1 MNCEVKPF
9 QDCKSVTIDELKGHT
24 SELLNQAAKDQQPL
38 RVTMKDGKE
47 LLLFPQELLA
57 PFCDNDFCLI
67 VLSAM
72 RYAMGRNTYMPLVVT
87 DYIKRHIRLLDDKF
101 LVLAANDIRRHF
113 EDYGEYEPNP
123 ELWKDLLG
131 ELETEQRDRI
141 IRPAKKS
148 RDCPVCGTLLEIKS
162 ITDNEH
168 SPNGFDVI
176 AHCESCNS
184 DYMWFC
190 YKDGVMSEMKKVP
203 VERGVV
209 VGFSAILEYKF
220 ILLRRHP
227 QQDLV

>member
-67 VLSAM
+67 VPSAM

-87 DYIKRHIRLLDDKF
+87 DYIKRHIRLLDGKF
-101 LVLAANDIRRHF
+101 LALAADDIRRHF
-113 EDYGEYEPNP
+113 EDYGEYEPNTT
-123 ELWKDLLG
+123 LWQNLL
-131 ELETEQRDRI
+131 ETLETEQRDRI
-141 IRPAKKS
+141 TRPARKS
-148 RDCPVCGTLLEIKS
+148 RACPVCGLPLKVVS
-162 ITDNEH
+162 ITENEH

-176 AHCESCNS
+176 AHCELCDS
-184 DYMWFC
+184 DYMWFY
-190 YKDGVMSEMKKVP
+190 YKDGVMSEIEKTP
-203 VERGVV
+203 VE
-209 VGFSAILEYKF
+209 
-220 ILLRRHP
+220 
-227 QQDLV
+227 

>member
-1 MNCEVKPF
+1 MNSELQCEHHSGKTNGGKAVNYEVKPF
-9 QDCKSVTIDELKGHT
+9 QGCKSVTIGELKSRT
-24 SELLNQAAKDQQPL
+24 SRLLNQATKERQPL
-38 RVTMKDGKE
+38 RVSMKDGKE
-47 LLLFPQELLA
+47 FLLLLQELLA
-57 PFCDNDFCLI
+57 PLCDNDFRLI

-72 RYAMGRNTYMPLVVT
+72 RYVMGRNTYMPLVVK

-101 LVLAANDIRRHF
+101 LVLATNDIRCHF

-141 IRPAKKS
+141 TRLAKKS

-190 YKDGVMSEMKKVP
+190 DKDGIMSELKKTP
-203 VERGVV
+203 VE
-209 VGFSAILEYKF
+209 
-220 ILLRRHP
+220 
-227 QQDLV
+227 